1 MEKCAASVC
10 RNRQFLENSAHTNP
24 ETPGSRERSE
34 LPCGH
39 GISRNYPLGRRQWCH
54 VGRRR
59 HVAVRCLPSGDRQLS
74 PSPGR
79 QTSAS
84 DDVILLF
91 LIPAVRQG
99 NKYIVFVCVPFFL
112 HSLQSQSCAVAEGT
126 CMTTMASKDGYSW
139 TKADGL
145 RAGIPCLGAIQP
157 ASNITDTDIEY
168 DVVVV
173 GAGYSGLTA
182 ARDTSVAG
190 TSTLPESAVYS
201 PTNSQTPRPQ
211 GASPRGPGPHRRP
224 LVVLQHRGIPV

>member
-1 MEKCAASVC
+1 MRYDIPGPCVFRARAEKIRGKSSPSETPSVGNYCLQVLLFCVKLSTCGAVDQTRRLGNLRRGKEGTSYKNLPLSPKTSGLTAVKPLEYGTMRGRVC

-24 ETPGSRERSE
+24 ETPGSRARSE

-59 HVAVRCLPSGDRQLS
+59 HVSLSCLTPPGDGQLS

-99 NKYIVFVCVPFFL
+99 DKYMVFVCVPFFL
-112 HSLQSQSCAVAEGT
+112 HSLQSH
-126 CMTTMASKDGYSW
+126 
-139 TKADGL
+139 L
-145 RAGIPCLGAIQP
+145 
-157 ASNITDTDIEY
+157 
-168 DVVVV
+168 
-173 GAGYSGLTA
+173 
-182 ARDTSVAG
+182 
-190 TSTLPESAVYS
+190 
-201 PTNSQTPRPQ
+201 
-211 GASPRGPGPHRRP
+211 
-224 LVVLQHRGIPV
+224 